1 MNKKYLFYLSP
12 VFLLLSFL
20 IDGQVSTLVTNWLP
34 GAMTVS
40 CHIIFILS
48 IFYSIDMPLRWQL
61 ILFTLL
67 GALYDLYY
75 LNILGIGLTI
85 MPLMVYLIYYFYQQL
100 KFNSL
105 SNITIL
111 LVVLFGFEF
120 GSFLLGRLFQLTN
133 LSMYMF
139 VFYNLAPTLLFNC
152 LILVVVQPF
161 FKKIFRITNKT

>member
-12 VFLLLSFL
+12 VFVLLSFL